1 MHKEKLMGLK
11 RGRVWSV
18 PGRGSSM
25 SRLEEES
32 LLTVLEDPQ
41 SLRATGEPGGRGG
54 GGSKGNEAGQGQAG
68 VGGLTG

>member
-1 MHKEKLMGLK
+1 MHKEKLMGPK

-25 SRLEEES
+25 SKLEEES

-41 SLRATGEPGGRGG
+41 SLRATGELG